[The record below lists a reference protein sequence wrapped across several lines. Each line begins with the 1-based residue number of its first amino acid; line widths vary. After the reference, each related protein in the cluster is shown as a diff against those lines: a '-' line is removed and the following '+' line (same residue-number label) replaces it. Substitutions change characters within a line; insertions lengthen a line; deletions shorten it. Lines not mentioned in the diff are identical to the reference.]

1 MQYLSNLRF
10 GLYGSCSLLVRDV
23 SFAALV
29 ELSAVLSSSVRS
41 EFRQVSVRR
50 QVKTCSRPV
59 PAFLPCLSPS
69 GKTQNSSAV
78 TYTVSYTYRSPPHS
92 HIVLLLSEIEAQL
105 RRSLGQNNSSTIHL
119 FFNLSFCDRCA
130 TLSLVT

>member
-1 MQYLSNLRF
+1 MQIEARNSRLRPRTKALVSATLFLNVFQGCVFMQYLSNLRF

-78 TYTVSYTYRSPPHS
+78 TYTPSQKGLHLTVTLFYS
-92 HIVLLLSEIEAQL
+92 
-105 RRSLGQNNSSTIHL
+105 SLKQRHN
-119 FFNLSFCDRCA
+119 
-130 TLSLVT
+130 